1 MNFTKIVIF
10 FFFENIFFFDFIII
24 KIDDCEIK
32 HKSNTEMLFLDR
44 DNLIKDKTMYE
55 IEFLINLIYSDEI
68 KKLIKKES

>member
-1 MNFTKIVIF
+1 M
-10 FFFENIFFFDFIII
+10 II

-44 DNLIKDKTMYE
+44 DNLIKGKTMYE